1 MKQYSTS
8 GYDKITLAQGQ
19 LILID
24 KLSSIPVPQV
34 IKNEMLVVVLV
45 LDGHGTFTISGNIL
59 KTNKNDMLI
68 CLPNTIFEH
77 FTHSRGFKYRCFA
90 LSTECVVRYTPVMD
104 NMWDIMSL
112 LKQQPIIPLTD
123 QEMTGLSKYYD
134 LMLTKQDLPPKIQD
148 KVIEMLLKAFFYDIH
163 HILNHV
169 DNIAPYKFTQRE
181 QHFKHFVEMLGQSYP
196 KKRLVSYYAEQLC
209 ITPKYLASVCK
220 DITGKTP
227 SQIID
232 EHVMKD
238 IEYLMK
244 HTAKSI
250 KDISAELDF
259 PSLSFFGQYMRAH
272 FGMSPKEYRKSITS
286 KK

>member
-1 MKQYSTS
+1 M
-8 GYDKITLAQGQ
+8 
-19 LILID
+19 
-24 KLSSIPVPQV
+24 
-34 IKNEMLVVVLV
+34 LV
-45 LDGHGTFTISGNIL
+45 LDGHGTFTISGNTL

-68 CLPNTIFEH
+68 GLPNTIFEH
-77 FTHSRGFKYRCFA
+77 FTHSLGFKYRCFA
-90 LSTECVVRYTPVMD
+90 LSTECLVRYAPVMD

-112 LKQQPIIPLTD
+112 LTQQPIIPLTD

-232 EHVMKD
+232 EQVMKD

-272 FGMSPKEYRKSITS
+272 FGMSPKQYRKSIS
-286 KK
+286 DKK